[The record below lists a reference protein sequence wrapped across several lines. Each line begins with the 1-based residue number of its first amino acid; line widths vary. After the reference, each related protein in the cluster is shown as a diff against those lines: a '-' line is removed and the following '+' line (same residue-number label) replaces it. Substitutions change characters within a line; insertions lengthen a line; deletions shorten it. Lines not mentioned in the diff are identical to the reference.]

1 MLWGYCVG
9 AGVCV
14 CVRVCVRARALCAV
28 TVLVIIAH
36 YGRRDHELLF
46 ESVRNMIDIIL
57 SE

>member
-1 MLWGYCVG
+1 MCFGGIVLVL
-9 AGVCV
+9 VCV
-14 CVRVCVRARALCAV
+14 CVCVCVRARALCAV